1 MTRLRETVRQWKVD
15 AARQGKPLKL
25 PTVPFLLRNIWSGAM
40 LLYALLTFSTFFI
53 KTVTQV
59 NCLQNSSFF
68 IEIQVF
74 IGNDFHQPSWHL
86 LGSCDVGPIR
96 NHHGGRSL
104 VVLQLST

>member
-40 LLYALLTFSTFFI
+40 LLYALLTFSTLFI

-59 NCLQNSSFF
+59 KCLRNFSFF
-68 IEIQVF
+68 IRIQ
-74 IGNDFHQPSWHL
+74 IILGNNFHQSRWHL

-104 VVLQLST
+104 VVLPLSP